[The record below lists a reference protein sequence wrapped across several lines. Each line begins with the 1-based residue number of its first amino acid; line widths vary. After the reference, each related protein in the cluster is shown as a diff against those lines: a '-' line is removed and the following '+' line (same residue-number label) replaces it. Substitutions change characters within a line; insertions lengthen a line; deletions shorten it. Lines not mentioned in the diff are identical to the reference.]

1 VYQKILLTSAPRT
14 IFSETTD
21 PVVGLKGCRAMQLS
35 SLCLVLAIQTVLLTI
50 LVDLPC
56 EALDAGLFRL
66 ERRLFLRA
74 WPNVQRH
81 AFLNKDNGLEGERPT
96 LGNDMAFTTTPISP
110 AISAPIG
117 EYYPDFL
124 PHPDPSLSAVDVVSA
139 CMNTFLDEQAEAGL
153 EVCFHFSSDRCR
165 AATGGSLS
173 EFSSYAQ
180 NPTFQYLT
188 THCKSWQLVSVG
200 PIIPGTPHRGSMQ
213 TVLIEVYNNRLAS
226 KESSNAALV
235 SKTAPNNRRFLWTLQ
250 QERRPPLQGCW
261 MIHEVLYTKNAWQQT
276 L

>member
-1 VYQKILLTSAPRT
+1 
-14 IFSETTD
+14 
-21 PVVGLKGCRAMQLS
+21 MQVS
-35 SLCLVLAIQTVLLTI
+35 SLHLVLVVRAVLLMT
-50 LVDLPC
+50 LVDMPC
-56 EALDAGLFRL
+56 EALDPGLYRL
-66 ERRLFLRA
+66 ERRWFPRA
-74 WPNVQRH
+74 RSNVQHH
-81 AFLNKDNGLEGERPT
+81 AFQNKDDGLEGERLA
-96 LGNDMAFTTTPISP
+96 LGIDMAFTTAPISP

-117 EYYPDFL
+117 EYYPDLL

-139 CMNTFLDEQAEAGL
+139 CMNTFLDEQPEAGL

-188 THCKSWQLVSVG
+188 THCKAWQLVSVG
-200 PIIPGTPHRGSMQ
+200 PIIPSTSHRGPMQ
-213 TVLIEVYNNRLAS
+213 TVLIEVYNDRLAS

-235 SKTAPNNRRFLWTLQ
+235 SKTASNNRRFLWTLQ